1 MCFYACNGNR
11 MRIQV
16 CQVSSHYSC
25 VFHCC
30 QDVVEKADED
40 KEYFISELDKQSML
54 LDELAAQKKG
64 QNYGNTMLVFIFLG
78 GGRCIVYFN
87 KEANFEQLLH
97 VSKGGSRK
105 LIRYFGKEL
114 TRKSS
119 CDKVYFRCS
128 MNKQIFLTQLDKP
141 YFYLLWFLGLES
153 KNKQNTDNIKA
164 LQVSELKKC
173 TIHNF
178 CSLP

>member
-1 MCFYACNGNR
+1 MKTKNTSFLNWTNRACCLMNSPLR
-11 MRIQV
+11 RKVRI
-16 CQVSSHYSC
+16 
-25 VFHCC
+25 
-30 QDVVEKADED
+30 
-40 KEYFISELDKQSML
+40 KETLCWFSFFQGE
-54 LDELAAQKKG
+54 
-64 QNYGNTMLVFIFLG
+64 

-105 LIRYFGKEL
+105 LFRYFGKEL
-114 TRKSS
+114 AGKSS

-141 YFYLLWFLGLES
+141 YFYLLFFLGLES

-178 CSLP
+178 RDLP